1 FRQRVRIA
9 AETGFTGIGLRISDL
24 HQSRE
29 ENLTLPDM
37 RRILDD
43 YGIVVAEIDSLTQW
57 MPHHKHQPGG
67 LDEQELLQA
76 IDVLGV
82 RGVNVA
88 ELAAVGADI
97 QAYAHKFSQLCDRA
111 ANCGALVHLEAL
123 PWSAL
128 PDLTTVAEIVR

>member
-1 FRQRVRIA
+1 ATTAGTCGRFLAVASTLDRNDLILCAGTVLETSFRQRVRIA

-88 ELAAVGADI
+88 
-97 QAYAHKFSQLCDRA
+97 
-111 ANCGALVHLEAL
+111 
-123 PWSAL
+123 
-128 PDLTTVAEIVR
+128 